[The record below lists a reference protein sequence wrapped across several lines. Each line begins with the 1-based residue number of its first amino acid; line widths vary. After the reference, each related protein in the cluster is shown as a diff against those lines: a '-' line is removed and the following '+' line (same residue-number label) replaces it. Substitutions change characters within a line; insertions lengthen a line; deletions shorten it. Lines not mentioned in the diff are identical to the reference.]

1 MAMTSAPRALRSR
14 PRTPSWALPRRMA
27 DRVAR
32 RRCAP
37 PAAPSGSLYARY
49 WGRPLRLTLRLTP
62 TTPRAAASR
71 ERGEHEAWTRCER
84 EVRMLFKPAD
94 GGPRR
99 THGGAE
105 LEDDE
110 GWKKPAG
117 KSRGRSEQPTDGV
130 ARQCTCGQA
139 SAGNARGHGRGMAG
153 SKHQR
158 RPVCRAAVTALK
170 RKSAESKLE
179 QEQVRFA
186 RKKNPVPSSTPAWC
200 PADAPCSHTLPY

>member
-1 MAMTSAPRALRSR
+1 
-14 PRTPSWALPRRMA
+14 
-27 DRVAR
+27 
-32 RRCAP
+32 
-37 PAAPSGSLYARY
+37 
-49 WGRPLRLTLRLTP
+49 
-62 TTPRAAASR
+62 
-71 ERGEHEAWTRCER
+71 
-84 EVRMLFKPAD
+84 MLFKPAD

-105 LEDDE
+105 LEDE

-170 RKSAESKLE
+170 RKSASARTRAGSVCKKEESRPLVKLSL
-179 QEQVRFA
+179 V
-186 RKKNPVPSSTPAWC
+186 
-200 PADAPCSHTLPY
+200 SH

>member
-1 MAMTSAPRALRSR
+1 
-14 PRTPSWALPRRMA
+14 
-27 DRVAR
+27 
-32 RRCAP
+32 
-37 PAAPSGSLYARY
+37 
-49 WGRPLRLTLRLTP
+49 
-62 TTPRAAASR
+62 
-71 ERGEHEAWTRCER
+71 
-84 EVRMLFKPAD
+84 MLFKPAD

-139 SAGNARGHGRGMAG
+139 SAGNASGHGRGMAG

-158 RPVCRAAVTALK
+158 RPVCRAAVTALM
-170 RKSAESKLE
+170 RKSAESNKSRFGL
-179 QEQVRFA
+179 QERRIPSPRQ
-186 RKKNPVPSSTPAWC
+186 PQPGVPPTHPALTHYHTRLRG
-200 PADAPCSHTLPY
+200 CSHTGTASSVPRRPTAAPVAGAGGRTLCRRCGGGLADARSEPQIVAHRNSSNMSIIGPVIISKAWQA